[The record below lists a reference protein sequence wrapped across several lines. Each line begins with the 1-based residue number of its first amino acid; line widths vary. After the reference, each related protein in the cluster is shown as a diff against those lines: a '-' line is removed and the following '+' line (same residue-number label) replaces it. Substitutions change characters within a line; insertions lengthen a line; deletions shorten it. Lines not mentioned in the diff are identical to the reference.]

1 MDSGKTDFEL
11 LETFARTADHEV
23 FAQIVSRY
31 ADLVY
36 SAALRQVGPRLAEDV
51 SQAVFLIRSRKAP
64 HINGHFLA
72 GWLVNAARLAGMAS
86 HRMELRRTQ
95 RERSAA
101 IMKNQL
107 IGEHR
112 AHAQWDE
119 ISPLLDQAMARLGE
133 KDRCAVTLRY
143 LQGKSVREVAAAMS
157 VSEDAA
163 AKRSLRA
170 ITKLRDYFARH
181 GVASLS
187 SESLTGVLAVH
198 AVVAAPLGLAAKVTA
213 TAAAGAAAT
222 SLSGAATIAKGTLTL
237 MLTAQAKAAAAVA
250 VVAIVV
256 AGGSSVLIVNHLHH
270 SGPRSVTIPSALP
283 REVGMQVVQAL
294 PDVAA
299 PSLQL
304 PTATLPLATEIFTR
318 YPTPPGEKARF
329 VGRVEGLT
337 TTSGAEIGIVYLR
350 GTHWLTANNYQW
362 QPLAPDGTFNITA
375 DKFPAARRAVMVR
388 SKTQSATVLRAQF
401 ESKESA
407 KDIILRAKPVRPITL
422 TLKNSRDVPV
432 ETAMIE
438 IFVNQSD
445 DQKRP
450 LSTQRLDNPTV
461 RGGRITLPMPL
472 QPISLFISG
481 GGIAPYYYNI
491 DPRTSDRFEFKL
503 LAPARITGTVTNGG
517 KPVPNV
523 RVILTNGAV
532 GLSTVYRK
540 TDAAGR
546 FQWSAGIPGTYE
558 ISVGKKHISRKV
570 SEGANEPI
578 NIEMTDPDEGEA
590 ARDLGAEALS
600 DVTATLIARAPATQ
614 PSP

>member
-11 LETFARTADHEV
+11 LETFARSADHEA

-51 SQAVFLIRSRKAP
+51 SQAVFLILSRKAP

-112 AHAQWDE
+112 AHSQWDE

-198 AVVAAPLGLAAKVTA
+198 AVVAAPLGLAAKVSA
-213 TAAAGAAAT
+213 ITAA
-222 SLSGAATIAKGTLTL
+222 GAATIAKGTLTL
-237 MLTAQAKAAAAVA
+237 MLTAQAKAAAAIA

-256 AGGSSVLIVNHLHH
+256 AGGSSVLIVNHLNN
-270 SGPRSVTIPSALP
+270 SRPRSVKISTLP
-283 REVGMQVVQAL
+283 TEAGTQVVQAL

-304 PTATLPLATEIFTR
+304 PTTALVRSTEIFTR

-329 VGRVEGLT
+329 AGRVEGLT

-362 QPLAPDGTFNITA
+362 QPLGAGGTFNITA
-375 DKFPAARRAVMVR
+375 DKFPAARRALMVR

-401 ESKESA
+401 ESAESA
-407 KDIILRAKPVRPITL
+407 KDIILRAKPVRPVTL

-503 LAPARITGTVTNGG
+503 LGAARITGTVTSGG

-532 GLSTVYRK
+532 SLSTVYRK

-546 FQWSAGIPGTYE
+546 FQWSAGIPGTYA
-558 ISVGKKHISRKV
+558 ISVGKKNIFRKV
-570 SEGANEPI
+570 REGANEPI

-590 ARDLGAEALS
+590 ASDLGAEALS
-600 DVTATLIARAPATQ
+600 DATDTLIAGAPATQ